1 MDVPK
6 VILVADDEVMLRNM
20 IRTLLSIE
28 GYEVLVAAD
37 GNEVLEVS
45 RVHQGRIDLLLT
57 DVEMPRLDGISAFQ
71 QISRDRP
78 TMKVLFMSGTTTR
91 AALLEAWPL
100 IGKPFDLNML
110 LARVS
115 DTIANPLT
123 AVNRSRAVILVVD
136 QDEDRKKRTKSILV
150 DNGYAVLT
158 ASSAK
163 EAESISTSQKQIDLI
178 ISEVMLSGDSGVQV
192 AEDASDRNIDT
203 LLISHFHPDLLN
215 KVPGF
220 STQEAFLANPFTAED
235 LLTRVSQLLKASSK
249 RATF

>member
-1 MDVPK
+1 MDANTTV
-6 VILVADDEVMLRNM
+6 LVVDDEVLLRNM
-20 IRTLLSIE
+20 IRTLLSQE

-37 GNEVLEVS
+37 GNEAVEVARAHRGS
-45 RVHQGRIDLLLT
+45 IDLLLT

-71 QISRDRP
+71 RISCERP
-78 TMKVLFMSGTTTR
+78 TMKVLFMSGASTQSAR
-91 AALLEAWPL
+91 LEQWPFL
-100 IGKPFDLNML
+100 GKPFHLDVL
-110 LARVS
+110 LTIVS
-115 DTIANPLT
+115 DILRNLP
-123 AVNRSRAVILVVD
+123 AVGKELAVILVVD
-136 QDEDRKKRTKSILV
+136 QDEDRKKRTRSILV

-163 EAESISTSQKQIDLI
+163 EAELVSASQKKIDLI

-192 AEDASDRNIDT
+192 AEDASDRNIHT

-220 STQEAFLANPFTAED
+220 STQEAFLANPFTAAD
-235 LLTRVSQLLKASSK
+235 LLARVSQLLKASSK